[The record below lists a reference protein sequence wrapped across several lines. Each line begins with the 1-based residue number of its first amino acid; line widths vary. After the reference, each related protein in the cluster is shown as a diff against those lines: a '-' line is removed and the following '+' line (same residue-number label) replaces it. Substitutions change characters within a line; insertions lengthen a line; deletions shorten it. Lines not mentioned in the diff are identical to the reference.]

1 MDGRNDTI
9 PRMLHH
15 WATHQPD
22 TAAFV
27 FVDSAM
33 NRRVLSRA
41 DVYRLASRYA
51 AILRRGDVRR
61 GDVVCNTLLNSP
73 ERVVSDLGIILTGAV
88 ALNGQ
93 LFLADGSD
101 FLGSLRDSASSA
113 IVLDPLQPKGA
124 ASVLDGLEKEELE
137 DGRVRFNELPA
148 LRRLFRC
155 RCQGRE
161 GLRFMDMLEQEQES
175 YVADVNADDLAYV
188 WTTSG
193 STGFSKLVP
202 HTHARALLFG
212 KKFSM
217 ANGMTLSPLPA
228 QSAED
233 ISLTENGSRIQS
245 CHSRRAA
252 DHGNGAGRADD
263 DTGTDRRNDQ
273 VDMDGIGDQTEL
285 KSSDAANSG
294 ERHTADGGRDG
305 TTYADHVYFNNG
317 RLGWSGGFPGDFLAL
332 GTTRVLLDLSRGPP
346 DDPVAAWWT
355 VSRREG
361 CQYAFFLP
369 FHFQQLLSRPD
380 LWRASS
386 WRFRV
391 VGLAGQPVHATLVK
405 EAVGRLAHSVNVSY
419 GSTEMGPTTC
429 KAAVDP
435 ELYEEHNNG
444 KPLPGVEVKVVDDS
458 PDLQE
463 VPPGS
468 GQLGEVLVRA
478 DTSLEGYLSNDQ
490 ATQKTLLPDGWCR
503 TGDVGYINAEGDL
516 FVICRTSFAIMRG
529 AYVVHPGWLERCIRK
544 HPAVRDVIVVPVP
557 DRVIHQE
564 LCACVVPVP
573 GTEVRANELR
583 EFCESLFL
591 TERDDH
597 MTAVPRY
604 FLFFPQLPMTAA
616 GKPCRHDVAT
626 EARRRLSAA
635 SSAE

>member
-93 LFLADGSD
+93 IFLADGSD
-101 FLGSLRDSASSA
+101 FLGSLRDSACSA

-124 ASVLDGLEKEELE
+124 ASVLDGLEKEDLE

-161 GLRFMDMLEQEQES
+161 GLSFMDMLEQEQES
-175 YVADVNADDLAYV
+175 YVADVTADDLAYV

-217 ANGMTLSPLPA
+217 ANGMLLSPLPA

-245 CHSRRAA
+245 CHSREANRAA
-252 DHGNGAGRADD
+252 DHGNGAGHVDD

-285 KSSDAANSG
+285 KSSDVANSG

-305 TTYADHVYFNNG
+305 TTYAC
-317 RLGWSGGFPGDFLAL
+317 
-332 GTTRVLLDLSRGPP
+332 LLYTSPSPRDQVRSRMP
-346 DDPVAAWWT
+346 
-355 VSRREG
+355 
-361 CQYAFFLP
+361 
-369 FHFQQLLSRPD
+369 
-380 LWRASS
+380 
-386 WRFRV
+386 
-391 VGLAGQPVHATLVK
+391 
-405 EAVGRLAHSVNVSY
+405 
-419 GSTEMGPTTC
+419 
-429 KAAVDP
+429 
-435 ELYEEHNNG
+435 
-444 KPLPGVEVKVVDDS
+444 
-458 PDLQE
+458 
-463 VPPGS
+463 
-468 GQLGEVLVRA
+468 
-478 DTSLEGYLSNDQ
+478 
-490 ATQKTLLPDGWCR
+490 
-503 TGDVGYINAEGDL
+503 
-516 FVICRTSFAIMRG
+516 
-529 AYVVHPGWLERCIRK
+529 
-544 HPAVRDVIVVPVP
+544 
-557 DRVIHQE
+557 
-564 LCACVVPVP
+564 
-573 GTEVRANELR
+573 
-583 EFCESLFL
+583 
-591 TERDDH
+591 
-597 MTAVPRY
+597 
-604 FLFFPQLPMTAA
+604 
-616 GKPCRHDVAT
+616 
-626 EARRRLSAA
+626 
-635 SSAE
+635 SSA